1 MAKSLAVLG
10 LLCDNIQK
18 KGPVEKKKNWVL
30 TNNIFTITAILT
42 LTELAKEIQLHIICS
57 WCNLYV
63 AGWANNPAISI
74 TRLQTKISLMKVL
87 KYVFYRT

>member
-1 MAKSLAVLG
+1 VAKSLAVLG
-10 LLCDNIQK
+10 LLRDNIQT
-18 KGPVEKKKNWVL
+18 KGLVEKNCVL
-30 TNNIFTITAILT
+30 TNDIFTITSSFT
-42 LTELAKEIQLHIICS
+42 LTEPVKEIQLYIICS

-63 AGWANNPAISI
+63 AAWANILAISI